1 MVDPSSTVDILIIS
15 LPDQI
20 EDAQTWHVMIESTLK
35 NNKSLVNNKAIL
47 TYNLITNPHSY
58 KELTRKGN
66 ADPSACTIGLES
78 K

>member
-47 TYNLITNPHSY
+47 TFTFVINPHD
-58 KELTRKGN
+58 KKLTRKGN